1 MIPSGYFRL
10 LFIAFSA
17 LFIISCYDEAPEPV
31 EPREKKTRYLSQ
43 ILENGD
49 VVQSFF
55 YDDKNR
61 LVAHEAFPEGIRTYI
76 EYKYRNDF
84 WPDSMLVYKEFRN
97 RSRLVMR
104 VVLEYEDAML
114 IRSWALSPDNAYI
127 IFDDRYDYD
136 SFGRIVHL
144 DQRINFFGLPAQ
156 MDYIWEGE
164 NVTKIIT
171 RTPRSTY
178 IYEFEFD
185 KQRNP
190 YQEVYASIGFDPIN
204 RMPVSQSNWIETMH
218 YYEGDKENAL
228 IYSSKYAFSYGGY
241 PFYVATEHTDF
252 YGVKHDVRQEYQY

>member
-1 MIPSGYFRL
+1 MIPSRYFRH

-43 ILENGD
+43 ILENGE

-55 YDDKNR
+55 YDYKNR

-114 IRSWALSPDNAYI
+114 IRSWALSPS
-127 IFDDRYDYD
+127 R
-136 SFGRIVHL
+136 
-144 DQRINFFGLPAQ
+144 
-156 MDYIWEGE
+156 
-164 NVTKIIT
+164 
-171 RTPRSTY
+171 
-178 IYEFEFD
+178 
-185 KQRNP
+185 
-190 YQEVYASIGFDPIN
+190 AS
-204 RMPVSQSNWIETMH
+204 SQSLN
-218 YYEGDKENAL
+218 L
-228 IYSSKYAFSYGGY
+228 S
-241 PFYVATEHTDF
+241 
-252 YGVKHDVRQEYQY
+252 